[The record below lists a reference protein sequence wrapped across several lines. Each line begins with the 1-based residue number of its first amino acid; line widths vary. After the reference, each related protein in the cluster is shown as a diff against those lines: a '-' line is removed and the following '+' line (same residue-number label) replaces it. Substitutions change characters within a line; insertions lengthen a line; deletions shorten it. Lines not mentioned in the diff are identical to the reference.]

1 MSVIYMGE
9 RENTSNKRYFT
20 IINILSTFIVQGL
33 TFFSLPYFSK
43 MLGTE
48 NYGVYTIY
56 FTWVQILSIVFSL
69 QAGETI
75 GISRNTYPEEKQKS
89 FQSSVIS
96 LAFSSYVVLS
106 LLVFAALSILNCFKV
121 IHINIVILVLALIH
135 GWGMYCVSFVQSKF
149 TYEFKALKNF
159 SLSLTVTLLNI
170 VLSILLIRTYSGEDN
185 YMGLMIGQSLVY
197 AFAGIVLFVY
207 LLIQGKTFYNL
218 DFWKFTLPI
227 SFPIVFHLLAIFALN
242 QSDKLMIQWMI
253 DSSSV
258 GIYALVCTFAT
269 VINSIWIAFN
279 NSWVPFYYEYTRNND
294 YESIATHS
302 KNYVELYSVITVGFI
317 LLSKEVFLWY
327 APEDFRSV
335 WFMIPLFVAGYYFV
349 FLYSFPV
356 NFEFFY
362 KKTKTIAVGTILAA
376 IVNILLNIVFIM
388 KWGIIGA
395 AIATAIARLIQF
407 LFHFISVKRLK
418 ELKYPFTLRNFY
430 VSIIVVIAAC
440 ILFYLASGFWYIRWI
455 IGAIIGIYE
464 LVKIIKRRAVF

>member
-1 MSVIYMGE
+1 MEE
-9 RENTSNKRYFT
+9 RENISNKKYFT

-43 MLGTE
+43 VLGTE

-106 LLVFAALSILNCFKV
+106 LLLFAALSILNCFKV
-121 IHINIVILVLALIH
+121 IHVNIVILVLALIH

-159 SLSLTVTLLNI
+159 FLSLTVSVLNI
-170 VLSILLIRTYSGEDN
+170 VLSILLINVYAHKDN
-185 YMGLMIGQSLVY
+185 YMGLMLGQSLVY

-207 LLIQGKTFYNL
+207 LLIQGKTFFNL
-218 DFWKFTLPI
+218 EFWKFTLPI
-227 SFPIVFHLLAIFALN
+227 SFPIVFHLLAIFVLN

-258 GIYALVCTFAT
+258 GIYALVCTFST
-269 VINSIWIAFN
+269 VINSIWLAFN

-294 YESIATHS
+294 YESISVHS
-302 KNYVELYSVITVGFI
+302 KNYIELYSVITAGFI
-317 LLSKEVFLWY
+317 LLSKEVFLLY
-327 APEDFRSV
+327 APEEFRSV
-335 WFMIPLFVAGYYFV
+335 WFMIPVFVAGYYFV

-376 IVNILLNIVFIM
+376 IVNIVLNIVFIM
-388 KWGIIGA
+388 KWGIVGA

-407 LFHFISVKRLK
+407 LFHLFSVKRIK
-418 ELKYPFTLRNFY
+418 EEKYPFRLRDFY
-430 VSIIVVIAAC
+430 VSFIVVIAAC
-440 ILFYLASGFWYIRWI
+440 ILFYLAAEFWYIKWI
-455 IGAIIGIYE
+455 IGAVIGIYE